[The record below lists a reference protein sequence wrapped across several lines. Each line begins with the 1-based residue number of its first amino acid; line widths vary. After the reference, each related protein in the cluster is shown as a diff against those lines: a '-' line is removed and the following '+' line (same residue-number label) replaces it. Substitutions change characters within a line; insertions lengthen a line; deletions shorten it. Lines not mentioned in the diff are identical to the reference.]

1 MKAFLSGL
9 AWVLFLL
16 LAVVF
21 LLFYNFAYLPRADRV
36 VRQQNEIAMWTGQVQ
51 QLSDSLKALEA
62 SWDTAFSA
70 YLTFDELFGGGDNLQ
85 LTQSAEASL
94 RSYVPTLQ
102 GLAGFVEVIGHTN
115 SGPVPAKLKDKYP
128 SNWEYGAACAGTVAR
143 ALISWGVLPSRVR
156 VVSSADTRP
165 AGDYLSAPGRAD
177 GRLVEILVR
186 NR

>member
-9 AWVLFLL
+9 AWVLFLA

-21 LLFYNFAYLPRADRV
+21 LLFYNFAYLPRVNRIA
-36 VRQQNEIAMWTGQVQ
+36 RQQNEIAMWTGQVQ

-62 SWDTAFSA
+62 SWDTAFNA
-70 YLTFDELFGGGDNLQ
+70 NLTFDELFGGGHNLQ
-85 LTQSAEASL
+85 LTPSAEASL

-102 GLAGFVEVIGHTN
+102 GLAGSVEVIGHTG

-128 SNWEYGAACAGTVAR
+128 SNWEYGAACAGAVAR

-156 VVSSADTRP
+156 VVGSADTRP
-165 AGDYLSAPGRAD
+165 AGDVSTPGGID